1 MKKDNLYEIFSK
13 LQPSVEAYYCLD
25 KFLIPK
31 LEAGSKILEIGV
43 GNGEISNW
51 LIEKYEVYCLDI
63 SEECLDKLNNK
74 IKAKF
79 KLDLEKEKI
88 PVEDN
93 FFDAVICFAVLEH
106 LKNFNEALIEI
117 KRVLK
122 NEGLLFASTP
132 NISWLPFR
140 LKFLFGMCPEDFH
153 TADHVNFWNLK
164 RFKKIFMDNGFK
176 VVHQFTS
183 LGLLNI
189 FYPLIKKYR
198 THYLE
203 IYDKYIFIATNL
215 KSALLGY
222 NQIIIAQK

>member
-1 MKKDNLYEIFSK
+1 
-13 LQPSVEAYYCLD
+13 
-25 KFLIPK
+25 
-31 LEAGSKILEIGV
+31 
-43 GNGEISNW
+43 
-51 LIEKYEVYCLDI
+51 
-63 SEECLDKLNNK
+63 
-74 IKAKF
+74 
-79 KLDLEKEKI
+79 
-88 PVEDN
+88 
-93 FFDAVICFAVLEH
+93 
-106 LKNFNEALIEI
+106 
-117 KRVLK
+117 
-122 NEGLLFASTP
+122 
-132 NISWLPFR
+132 
-140 LKFLFGMCPEDFH
+140 MCPEDFH